1 MKHKPVKS
9 AIVTSLDTE
18 LSDDEHIAASQE
30 RQKTLQSIHNYEQIT
45 ASTSTSVS
53 HSNVPTGPAGVQTLD
68 LPVTHS
74 PGGTLSLTNFSS
86 QPKSLLSKCRFD
98 SAVTIVR
105 KQ

>member
-1 MKHKPVKS
+1 MIHKPVKS

-18 LSDDEHIAASQE
+18 MSDDELIAASQE
-30 RQKTLQSIHNYEQIT
+30 RQKTLQSMHNYEKIT
-45 ASTSTSVS
+45 GTSTSVS

-68 LPVTHS
+68 LRVTHS

-86 QPKSLLSKCRFD
+86 QPKSLFSECRFN
-98 SAVTIVR
+98 SAVTIVL